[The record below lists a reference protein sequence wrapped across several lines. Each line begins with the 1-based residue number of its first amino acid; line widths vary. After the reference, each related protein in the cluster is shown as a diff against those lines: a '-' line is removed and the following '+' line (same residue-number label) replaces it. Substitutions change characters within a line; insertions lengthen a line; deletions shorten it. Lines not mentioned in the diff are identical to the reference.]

1 MILARVLFAVL
12 AAAAAD
18 RAQGQELPVAFIES
32 GREFAVFAE
41 GLSARFSPGRVT
53 FSAGVAMEW
62 DGVSAEARPEGI
74 ERLRTRVNFI
84 SGNGA
89 GTWRT
94 GLATYRGV
102 LYRNLYPGIDLT
114 WGNSGRKLK
123 SEFVVA
129 PGADPSVIRMRYAGA
144 KSVSIETD
152 GSLTIVTRAGEMK
165 EAPPFLY
172 QKGRGTPVSVVG
184 RFVMAGPNEVAFEI
198 GDYDDTDTL
207 YIDPVLSASTYF
219 GGSRNDAVTAVT
231 VDSQGD
237 VYVAGWAESANLP
250 SSRNFP
256 YSGSV
261 DAWVASFEPGGRA
274 LRWVTYFGG
283 SGEDRAL
290 GVAVDFS
297 GSPWITG
304 FTTSRNLP
312 LASPFQNQR
321 RGTRDAFVAQFD
333 SQGSFLK
340 FASYLGGTGVDSGN
354 AIRIDQGGLAVVGG
368 ETTSPNFPVSP
379 APYQRLHGGQR
390 DGFVMRLYSGG
401 IISATF
407 LGGSGD
413 DRVTSLAVA
422 GPAILAGGC
431 TGSPNFPVKAASQSA
446 FAGGQDGFIVS
457 LNTPGTDAA
466 YATYLG
472 GSAGSPSMP
481 ECVNGIAA
489 DSAGNAYVTGSTPST
504 NFPVG
509 GAFQSAHAG
518 GGLDAFVTK
527 LTPAGARVYSSF
539 LGGRGPDV
547 GYGIAVDGAQR
558 PWITGY
564 SGSGNFPVT
573 SGASQTGFGGLY
585 DAFLARIESSG
596 ATIGFASYFGGSASD
611 TGLAVACNA
620 AGDAVAGGSTT
631 SNNFP
636 VTNAFQG
643 QIRGGVDGF
652 LLKVSGP

>member
-1 MILARVLFAVL
+1 MILARWMFAVL
-12 AAAAAD
+12 AAVVAEPA
-18 RAQGQELPVAFIES
+18 RGQELPVAFIES

-41 GLSARFSPGRVT
+41 GLSARFSPGSVQ
-53 FSAGVAMEW
+53 FSTGVEMEW
-62 DGVSAEARPEGI
+62 EGANPATRAEGL

-84 SGNGA
+84 T
-89 GTWRT
+89 GTNRAAWKT
-94 GLATYRGV
+94 GLAAYSGI

-129 PGADPSVIRMRYAGA
+129 PGADPSVIRMRYGGA
-144 KSVSIETD
+144 RSVSIEPD
-152 GSLTIVTRAGEMK
+152 GSLTIVTRMGEMR

-172 QKGRGTPVSVVG
+172 QKGRGTPVAVSG
-184 RFVMAGPNEVAFEI
+184 RFVMAGPKEVAFEI
-198 GDYDDTDTL
+198 EDYDETHTL
-207 YIDPVLSASTYF
+207 YIDPVLTASTYF

-237 VYVAGWAESANLP
+237 IFVAGWAESANLP
-250 SSRNFP
+250 VSRNLP
-256 YSGSV
+256 YAGSV
-261 DAWVASFEPGGRA
+261 DAWVACFDPSGRV

-290 GVAVDFS
+290 AIAVDSS

-312 LASPFQNQR
+312 LAQPFQTTR

-333 SQGSFLK
+333 SLGSFLK
-340 FASYLGGTGVDSGN
+340 FASYLGGTALESGN
-354 AIRIDQGGLAVVGG
+354 AIRIDQGGIAVIGG

-390 DGFVMRLYSGG
+390 DGFVLRLSHFG
-401 IISATF
+401 IMSSTF

-413 DRVTSLAVA
+413 DRVTSLAIA
-422 GPAILAGGC
+422 GSAILAGGC
-431 TGSPNFPVKAASQSA
+431 TASPNFPVKVASQASIS
-446 FAGGQDGFIVS
+446 GGQDGFVVS

-466 YATYLG
+466 YSTYLG
-472 GSAGSPSMP
+472 GSAGSPTAP

-489 DSAGNAYVTGSTPST
+489 DSGGNAYVTGSTPSA

-509 GAFQSAHAG
+509 GAFQTAHAG
-518 GGLDAFVTK
+518 GGLDAFLTK
-527 LTPAGARVYSSF
+527 FTPSGARVYSSF

-564 SGSGNFPVT
+564 TGSGNFPV
-573 SGASQTGFGGLY
+573 SSAASQPTFGGLY
-585 DAFLARIESSG
+585 DAFLARVESSG
-596 ATIGFASYFGGSASD
+596 ASIGFATYFGGSANDS
-611 TGLAVACNA
+611 GLAVAVNS

-631 SNNFP
+631 SVNFP
-636 VTNAFQG
+636 VLNAFHDKIKG
-643 QIRGGVDGF
+643 SVDGF
-652 LLKVSGP
+652 LLRVSGQ

>member
-1 MILARVLFAVL
+1 MILARVVFAAL
-12 AAAAAD
+12 AAVAAE

-41 GLSARFSPGRVT
+41 GLSARFSPGRVQ

-62 DGVSAEARPEGI
+62 DGASPRTQVEGM
-74 ERLRTRVNFI
+74 ERLQAQVNFI
-84 SGNGA
+84 SGNDP
-89 GTWRT
+89 GTWKT
-94 GLATYRGV
+94 GLAAYRGI

-114 WGNSGRKLK
+114 WGSSARKLK

-144 KSVSIETD
+144 KSVSIESD
-152 GSLTIVTRAGEMK
+152 GSLLIVTRAGEMR

-172 QKGRGTPVSVVG
+172 QKRRGTPVTVPG
-184 RFVMAGPNEVAFEI
+184 RFVMAGSKEVAFEI
-198 GDYDDTDTL
+198 DDYDETDTL
-207 YIDPVLSASTYF
+207 FIDPVLTASTYF

-231 VDSQGD
+231 VNAQGD
-237 VYVAGWAESANLP
+237 IFVAGWAESANLP
-250 SSRNFP
+250 SSRNLP

-261 DAWVASFEPGGRA
+261 DAWVASFDSSGKA
-274 LRWVTYFGG
+274 LRWITYFGG
-283 SGEDRAL
+283 SGDDRAL
-290 GVAVDFS
+290 AIAVDFS

-312 LASPFQNQR
+312 LATPFQTQR

-340 FASYLGGTGVDSGN
+340 FASYLGGTGLESGN

-401 IISATF
+401 IISSTF

-422 GPAILAGGC
+422 GSAILAGGC
-431 TGSPNFPVKAASQSA
+431 TGSSNFPVKAASQA
-446 FAGGQDGFIVS
+446 ALGGGQDGFVVS

-466 YATYLG
+466 YSTYLG
-472 GSAGSPSMP
+472 GSAGSPTVP

-489 DSAGNAYVTGSTPST
+489 DAAGNAYVTGSTPSA
-504 NFPVG
+504 NFPAV
-509 GAFQSAHAG
+509 GAFQTAHAG

-573 SGASQTGFGGLY
+573 TGAAQSSFGGLN
-585 DAFLARIESSG
+585 DAFLVRVESSG
-596 ATIGFASYFGGSASD
+596 ATIGFATYFGGSASD
-611 TGLAVACNA
+611 SGLSVACNS
-620 AGDAVAGGSTT
+620 AGDAIAGGSTT
-631 SNNFP
+631 SVNFP
-636 VTNAFQG
+636 VLSAFYDK
-643 QIRGGVDGF
+643 IKGGVDGF
-652 LLKVSGP
+652 LLKVSGQ